1 MPAWLNFIINEIFG
15 QGAIFLALIA
25 MIGLILQKKSFS
37 EIVRG
42 TLMTAIGFFVLNTGT
57 GLITG
62 SSIDGIATAF
72 NTVMPQAVESTT
84 VDIGGEFG
92 TEIGIVMIVSF
103 AINVLFARF
112 TKWKSIFLTGHMLYW
127 FPYVFVAAGVGA
139 GLSGAPLI
147 ALAAIFTALYMIISP
162 NLMKPFVKKV
172 TGDDSFTIG
181 HPTTCLSVI
190 SGLLARAIGD
200 PSHSTEDIKFPKS
213 LGFLREISITGSI
226 AIAISYVVMFFI
238 LTANGYDPAV
248 VWGYAEGTTGVF
260 TYIFT
265 HAIYFGVGM
274 TIMLQGV
281 RMLIAEIVP
290 AFQGIAEKVVPDA
303 IPALDCPVIFPYA
316 PNALL
321 IGFIV
326 ALITSTATI
335 LITGSMGIFPT
346 VVIPLISTCF
356 FEIGCATIV
365 GNAEGG
371 IRGAIVGAA
380 VCGIL
385 AVLLVG
391 FGAYFFNNTI
401 QSWML
406 VYGGQD
412 FDLWGMV
419 CGAVARLIAGVA

>member
-1 MPAWLNFIINEIFG
+1 MEAILNFVIQEIFG

-25 MIGLILQKKSFS
+25 CIGLILQKKSFS

-42 TLMTAIGFFVLNTGT
+42 TIMTAVGFFVLSTGT

-62 SSIDGIATAF
+62 NSIDGISTAF
-72 NTVMPQAVESTT
+72 NTIMPQAIEATT
-84 VDIGGEFG
+84 VDIGAEYG
-92 TEIGIVMIVSF
+92 TEIGIVMILAF
-103 AINVLFARF
+103 AVNILVARF

-127 FPYVFVAAGVGA
+127 FPFVFIAAGVDA
-139 GLSGAPLI
+139 GLTGGKLI
-147 ALAAIFTALYMIISP
+147 ILAAVFTALYMVVSP
-162 NLMKPFVKKV
+162 NLMRPFVKQV

-190 SGLLARAIGD
+190 SGLLGKVIGD
-200 PSHSTEDIKFPKS
+200 KEHSTEDLNFPKS
-213 LGFLREISITGSI
+213 LGFLREIAITGSF
-226 AIAISYVVMFFI
+226 AIALTYLVMYFI
-238 LTANGYDPAV
+238 LLANGQDPAV
-248 VWGYAEGTTGVF
+248 VWGYAEGSTGIF

-265 HAIYFGVGM
+265 HAIYFGVGI

-290 AFQGIAEKVVPDA
+290 AFQGIAEKLVPGA
-303 IPALDCPVIFPYA
+303 IPALDVPVIFPCA

-326 ALITSTATI
+326 AMITSIVTI

-356 FEIGCATIV
+356 FEIGCASIV
-365 GNAEGG
+365 GNATGG
-371 IRGAIVGAA
+371 VRGAVVGAA
-380 VCGIL
+380 VSGVI

-406 VYGGQD
+406 VFGGQD
-412 FDLWGMV
+412 FDLWGMLV
-419 CGAVARLIAGVA
+419 GAIARLIA

>member
-25 MIGLILQKKSFS
+25 MIGLLLQKKPFS
-37 EIVRG
+37 EVVRG
-42 TLMTAIGFFVLNTGT
+42 TVMTAIGFFVLSTGT

-72 NTVMPQAVESTT
+72 NTVMPQAVESTS
-84 VDIGGEFG
+84 VDIGAEFG
-92 TEIGIVMIVSF
+92 TEIGIVMIVAF
-103 AINVLFARF
+103 AINVPFARF

-127 FPYVFVAAGVGA
+127 FPFVFIAAGVDA
-139 GLSGAPLI
+139 GLRGVPLV

-162 NLMKPFVKKV
+162 NLMRPFVKKV

-181 HPTTCLSVI
+181 HPTTCLSVV
-190 SGLLARAIGD
+190 SGLIARVVGD
-200 PSHSTEDIKFPKS
+200 KEHSTEDINFPKS
-213 LGFLREISITGSI
+213 LGFLREIAITGSF
-226 AIAISYVVMFFI
+226 AIAISYIVMYFI
-238 LTANGYDPAV
+238 LIANGQDPAV
-248 VWGYAEGTTGVF
+248 VWGYAEGNTGIF

-290 AFQGIAEKVVPDA
+290 AFQGIAEKLVPDA
-303 IPALDCPVIFPYA
+303 IPALDVPVIFPYA

-335 LITGSMGIFPT
+335 LVTGAMGIFPT
-346 VVIPLISTCF
+346 VVIPHVSTCF
-356 FEIGCATIV
+356 FEIGCASIV

-371 IRGAIVGAA
+371 IRGAVIGAA

-412 FDLWGMV
+412 FDLWGMIV
-419 CGAVARLIAGVA
+419 GAIANLIA

>member
-1 MPAWLNFIINEIFG
+1 MEAVLNFVINEIFG
-15 QGAIFLALIA
+15 QGAIFIALIA
-25 MIGLILQKKSFS
+25 CIGLILQKKPFS

-42 TLMTAIGFFVLNTGT
+42 TVMTAVGLFVLSTGT

-62 SSIDGIATAF
+62 NSIDGISAAF
-72 NTVMPQAVESTT
+72 NIVMPQAIPSTT
-84 VDIGGEFG
+84 VDIGAEYG
-92 TEIGIVMIVSF
+92 TEIGIVMIVAF
-103 AINVLFARF
+103 AINVLVARF

-127 FPYVFVAAGVGA
+127 FPFVFIAAGVDA
-139 GLSGAPLI
+139 GLTGGKLI
-147 ALAAIFTALYMIISP
+147 ILAVIFTALYMIVSP
-162 NLMKPFVKKV
+162 KLMRPFVKEV

-190 SGLLARAIGD
+190 SGLLGKVFGD
-200 PSHSTEDIKFPKS
+200 KSHSTEDLKFPKS
-213 LGFLREISITGSI
+213 LGFLREIAITGSFTI
-226 AIAISYVVMFFI
+226 AITYIVMYFI
-238 LTANGYDPAV
+238 LVANGQDPAV
-248 VWGYAEGTTGVF
+248 VWGFAEGKTGIF

-265 HAIYFGVGM
+265 HAIYFGVGI
-274 TIMLQGV
+274 TVMLQGV

-303 IPALDCPVIFPYA
+303 IPALDVPVIFPYA

-326 ALITSTATI
+326 AMVTSCATI
-335 LITGSMGIFPT
+335 LVTAAMGIFPT

-356 FEIGCATIV
+356 FEIGCASIV
-365 GNAEGG
+365 GNATGG
-371 IRGAIVGAA
+371 VRGAIIGAA
-380 VCGIL
+380 VSGII
-385 AVLLVG
+385 AVFLVG

-401 QSWML
+401 QQWML

-419 CGAVARLIAGVA
+419 VGAVAKLIA

>member
-1 MPAWLNFIINEIFG
+1 MDAVLNFIINEIFG
-15 QGAIFLALIA
+15 QGAIFIALIA
-25 MIGLILQKKSFS
+25 CIGLILQKKPFT
-37 EIVRG
+37 EVVRG
-42 TLMTAIGFFVLNTGT
+42 TVMTAVGFFVLSTGT

-62 SSIDGIATAF
+62 NSIDGISTAF
-72 NTVMPQAVESTT
+72 NTIMPQAVPSKT
-84 VDIGGEFG
+84 VDIGAEYG
-92 TEIGIVMIVSF
+92 TEIGIVMILAF
-103 AINVLFARF
+103 AINILVARF

-127 FPYVFVAAGVGA
+127 FPFVFIAAGVDA
-139 GLSGAPLI
+139 GLSGVTLI
-147 ALAAIFTALYMIISP
+147 ILATVFTALYMVVSP
-162 NLMKPFVKKV
+162 NLMRPFVKQV

-190 SGLLARAIGD
+190 SGLLGKVVGD
-200 PSHSTEDIKFPKS
+200 KSHSTEDLHFPKS
-213 LGFLREISITGSI
+213 LGFLREIAITGSFTI
-226 AIAISYVVMFFI
+226 AVTYIVMYVI
-238 LTANGYDPAV
+238 LLVNGQDPAQ
-248 VWGYAEGTTGVF
+248 VWGYAEGKTGVF

-265 HAIYFGVGM
+265 HAIYFGVGI

-290 AFQGIAEKVVPDA
+290 AFQGIAEKIVPDA
-303 IPALDCPVIFPYA
+303 IPALDVPVIFPYA

-326 ALITSTATI
+326 AMISSILTI
-335 LITGSMGIFPT
+335 LVTGSMGIFPT

-356 FEIGCATIV
+356 FEIGCASIV
-365 GNAEGG
+365 GNATGG
-371 IRGAIVGAA
+371 VRGAVIGAA
-380 VCGIL
+380 VCGII

-401 QSWML
+401 QQWML

-419 CGAVARLIAGVA
+419 VGAVARLLA